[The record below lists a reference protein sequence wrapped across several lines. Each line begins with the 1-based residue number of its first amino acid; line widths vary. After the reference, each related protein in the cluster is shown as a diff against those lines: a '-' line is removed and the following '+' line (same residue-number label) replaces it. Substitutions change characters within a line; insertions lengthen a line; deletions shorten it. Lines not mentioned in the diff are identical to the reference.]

1 MGMSVSTQTSQ
12 MERPLAQ
19 RVSYRLARLHVKLN
33 AQATRILRRHGGL
46 TLVQWRVLVM
56 LNAFTETTVGQ
67 VARMTRFDKALISRT
82 VKSLIRAGLVKARSD
97 DADQRQQLLSMTASG
112 ARVFGAAAPHMYARQ
127 DALLESMDAAQRE
140 AMFDALDR
148 LEQVA
153 DRADAFR

>member
-1 MGMSVSTQTSQ
+1 MDTSLASRTGGL
-12 MERPLAQ
+12 ERPLEQ

-56 LNAFTETTVGQ
+56 LNAFTETTAGQ

-97 DADQRQQLLSMTASG
+97 DSDQRQQLLSMTASG
-112 ARVFGAAAPHMYARQ
+112 ARVFDAAAPHMYARQ
-127 DALLESMDAAQRE
+127 DALLESMDATQRE
-140 AMFDALDR
+140 VMFDALDR
-148 LEQVA
+148 LEEVA
-153 DRADAFR
+153 DRTNAF

>member
-1 MGMSVSTQTSQ
+1 MDTSLASQ
-12 MERPLAQ
+12 PDRLGRPLEQ

-82 VKSLIRAGLVKARSD
+82 VKSLIRAGLVKARLD
-97 DADQRQQLLSMTASG
+97 DSDQRQQLLSMTASG
-112 ARVFGAAAPHMYARQ
+112 TRVFDAAAPHMYARQ
-127 DALLESMDAAQRE
+127 DALLDSMDATQRDV
-140 AMFDALDR
+140 MFDALDR
-148 LEQVA
+148 LEEVA
-153 DRADAFR
+153 NRTDGF

>member
-1 MGMSVSTQTSQ
+1 MDTSLASQ
-12 MERPLAQ
+12 SDRLGRPLEQ

-56 LNAFTETTVGQ
+56 LNAFTETTAGQ

-97 DADQRQQLLSMTASG
+97 DSDQRQQLLSMTASG
-112 ARVFGAAAPHMYARQ
+112 ARVFDAAAPHMYARQ
-127 DALLESMDAAQRE
+127 DALLESMDATQRE
-140 AMFDALDR
+140 VMFDALDR
-148 LEQVA
+148 LEEVA
-153 DRADAFR
+153 DRTNAF

>member
-1 MGMSVSTQTSQ
+1 MDTSLASQ
-12 MERPLAQ
+12 SDRLGRPLEQ

-82 VKSLIRAGLVKARSD
+82 VKSLIRAGLVKARLD
-97 DADQRQQLLSMTASG
+97 DSDQRQQLLSMTASG
-112 ARVFGAAAPHMYARQ
+112 TRVFDAAAPHMYARQ
-127 DALLESMDAAQRE
+127 DALLDSMDATQRDV
-140 AMFDALDR
+140 MFDALDR
-148 LEQVA
+148 LEEVA
-153 DRADAFR
+153 DRADGF